1 MDPWVWVV
9 LGLLALAFLLGGYFR
24 RRRGGGSEDKP
35 SPRRATLTG
44 VPVDGPPAESELN
57 RTALFGEV
65 VGIGRTLDAHLA
77 PLADALGEL
86 GGDDV
91 GGLTGERL
99 DELLRAARQA
109 VIDTLGAV
117 NRLLRRLDPES
128 SASARTDTASRSGNG
143 FALSLTDPAV
153 RGELENGLNSL
164 TAALGSFD
172 EAERAFWLSFRS
184 ADEAEQRR
192 RALTAGRRMSS
203 VLEELLE
210 GIDEM
215 ESWLRNRGADG

>member
-24 RRRGGGSEDKP
+24 RRRGGGSEEKP

-57 RTALFGEV
+57 RTPLFGEV

-86 GGDDV
+86 GGLDE

-99 DELLRAARQA
+99 DELLRSARQA
-109 VIDTLGAV
+109 VVDTHGAV
-117 NRLLRRLDPES
+117 NRLLQRLDPAAE
-128 SASARTDTASRSGNG
+128 ALPVLKTDRPTEPEPGSPSGVVAG
-143 FALSLTDPAV
+143 GGEFAATVESLT
-153 RGELENGLNSL
+153 R
-164 TAALGSFD
+164 TLGGFD
-172 EAERAFWLSFRS
+172 GAKSAFWGAFRS

-192 RALTAGRRMSS
+192 EALAAGRRMAA

-210 GIDEM
+210 GIDEL